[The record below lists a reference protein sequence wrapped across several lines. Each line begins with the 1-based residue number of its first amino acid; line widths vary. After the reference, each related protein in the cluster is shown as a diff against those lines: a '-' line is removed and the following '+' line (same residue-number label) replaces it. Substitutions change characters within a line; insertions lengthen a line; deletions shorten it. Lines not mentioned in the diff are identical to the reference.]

1 MSARYNGPTQGRPL
15 QKHDTDHQPMTG
27 YLNKFFTYLE
37 IEKNYSPHTILN
49 YRIDLVEFSKFLGEC
64 HCEEPKATKQSL
76 SIKDVEYSDLRRFLA
91 QLKGR
96 NLKPRTLSRK
106 LSSLRSFFKF
116 LQREKVIQANPAK
129 LLVTPKLDK
138 PLPHFM
144 SEEESVQLIEAP
156 KSGKIN
162 SPRDKAIFEILYS
175 TGIRVSEL
183 VGLNVDDV
191 DFFGNIIKVRGK
203 GKKERM
209 VPVGDTALNV
219 LKEYLD
225 KRSSS
230 TPPVGGVREGG
241 FIFAN
246 KNGTRLGDR
255 SVRNIINKYILEQ
268 AMSQHVTPHM
278 FRHSF
283 ATHLLNHGA
292 DLRSVQELLGHVN
305 LSTTQI
311 YTHLTTDKLKK
322 VYDQAHPRA

>member
-1 MSARYNGPTQGRPL
+1 MV
-15 QKHDTDHQPMTG
+15 K
-27 YLNKFFTYLE
+27 YLDKYLTYLE
-37 IEKNYSPHTILN
+37 VEKNYSLHTILN
-49 YRIDLVEFSKFLGEC
+49 YRIDLEEFFGFLGNTSVE
-64 HCEEPKATKQSL
+64 A
-76 SIKDVEYSDLRRFLA
+76 VEYPDLRRFLA

-96 NLKPRTLSRK
+96 NLKPRTLARK

-116 LQREKVIQANPAK
+116 LQREKIISTNPAK
-129 LLVTPKLDK
+129 LMVTPKLDK

-191 DFFGNIIKVRGK
+191 DFFGNIIKVMGK

-209 VPVGDTALNV
+209 VPIGEQALKV

-225 KRSSS
+225 GRK
-230 TPPVGGVREGG
+230 TDNK
-241 FIFAN
+241 FIFVN
-246 KNGTRLGDR
+246 KNGTRLSDR

-268 AMSQHVTPHM
+268 AMAQHVTPHM

-283 ATHLLNHGA
+283 ATHLLDHGA

-322 VYDQAHPRA
+322 VYDRSHPRA